1 MAPLSFTI
9 LGGGSE
15 IGANSYQL
23 GINGHNLLLDCGI
36 HPKKEGVEAL
46 PNLTGLT
53 SYPEA
58 VIVSHAHIDHCGA
71 VPYLL
76 KMFSSTELYATAPTV
91 RIMDRMLHNS
101 VSVMGTLGLE
111 RGIREYPLYSH
122 RDVERAVRRAYGMEF
137 DEEFALTWTSPVRV
151 SFHHSGHVL
160 GSACVLVKAPE
171 HTLFYTGDV
180 CLSDQELMH
189 GAALPDHLPPIDTL
203 VIESTRGAH
212 VGETGTTY
220 ESEIRRFA
228 DEVAAVLSKGG
239 TVLVPSFA
247 LGRTQEMLNI
257 ISRLQF
263 EGALPEVPIYAS
275 GLGRAVYEIYDEFT
289 DFLRPEVSLQP
300 LRQYPRIGDVWERR
314 VARKLLREP
323 AIIVTTSGMMVE
335 NTPSA
340 MIARELVKEDRH
352 AIFFVGYLDPDT
364 LGYKLLHAKKG
375 DSLCFE
381 LHGPAQS
388 VELENRQTFNFSAH
402 ARREELCDLVERL
415 APKNVVFVHGDP
427 EAVEWMSGHVNGRCR
442 SFTPTLGETVVL
454 EA

>member
-1 MAPLSFTI
+1 V
-9 LGGGSE
+9 GV
-15 IGANSYQL
+15 
-23 GINGHNLLLDCGI
+23 NGHTLLLDCGI

-53 SYPEA
+53 AYPEA
-58 VIVSHAHIDHCGA
+58 VIISHGHIDHCGA

-101 VSVMGTLGLE
+101 VSVMDTLGLE
-111 RGIREYPLYSH
+111 RGIQEYPLYSH

-137 DEEFALTWTSPVRV
+137 DQEFAVTWTSPVRV
-151 SFHHSGHVL
+151 SFHHAGHVL
-160 GSACVLVKAPE
+160 GSACILVKAPD
-171 HTLFYTGDV
+171 HTLLYTGDI
-180 CLSDQELMH
+180 CLSDQELMR

-212 VGETGTTY
+212 VGAAKTTY
-220 ESEIRRFA
+220 EGEIQRFA
-228 DEVAAVLSKGG
+228 DEASAVLGRGG

-289 DFLRPEVSLQP
+289 GLLRPGVSLQP
-300 LRQYPRIGDVWERR
+300 LRQYHRIGDVWERR

-323 AIIVTTSGMMVE
+323 AVIVTTSGMMVE

-340 MIARELVKEDRH
+340 MIARELVQDNRH
-352 AIFFVGYLDPDT
+352 AVFFVGYLDPET
-364 LGYKLLHAKKG
+364 LGYKLLHARKG
-375 DSLCFE
+375 DPLCFE
-381 LHGPAQS
+381 LHGPAQR
-388 VELENRQTFNFSAH
+388 VELDNRQSFTFSAH
-402 ARREELCDLVERL
+402 AHREDLCRLVERL

-427 EAVEWMSGHVNGRCR
+427 EAIEWMNGSVNGRCR
-442 SFTPTLGETVVL
+442 KFAPSLGETIVL